1 MVILYQEAI
10 MQWSKFYSNLEL
22 VLFISSI
29 VLFLCCFIF
38 KETLLNVSLSLLA
51 IFLIA
56 CIFVIPIIADANTV
70 WSGKNKYEVYFPNGN
85 EEEYLS
91 NYIVT
96 EQHGQIY
103 KIEDKYSVNYL
114 EQ

>member
-10 MQWSKFYSNLEL
+10 MQWSDFYSRLEL
-22 VLFISSI
+22 GFIILSVVLLLMLI
-29 VLFLCCFIF
+29 IF
-38 KETLLNVSLSLLA
+38 RETLFNVSASLFA
-51 IFLIA
+51 IFLIGW
-56 CIFVIPIIADANTV
+56 IFVIPIIADANTV

-85 EEEYLS
+85 EQEYLS